1 MVAKLGRQL
10 QSGDGVLAQGLPRIM
25 ELGVPGGIIEDYQ
38 PDRTGQSEDVEHRC
52 VADPDSINPLPPA
65 RGSISL
71 R

>member
-38 PDRTGQSEDVEHRC
+38 PDRTGQSEDVKHRR
-52 VADPDSINPLPPA
+52 VADPDSINPLPRA
-65 RGSISL
+65 RGSMSL
-71 R
+71 G